1 MHICERIFLYLTQ
14 STLRDSVLNYRIPL
28 TVTAIH
34 QFIAFLVFLPVEIKR
49 HYSGLARRQEESEKK
64 GLRANSSFFGSYIP
78 RDVTCCRFTAIV
90 FGLAIFSAL
99 NYGLVAVALMRL
111 SLADHQVFYLSP
123 FHDPTPIHH
132 YSLAASKKSIFDS
145 PLFVV
150 PAH

>member
-1 MHICERIFLYLTQ
+1 M
-14 STLRDSVLNYRIPL
+14 RDSVLNYRIPL

-64 GLRANSSFFGSYIP
+64 GLHVDSSSFGSYFLKIP
-78 RDVTCCRFTAIV
+78 RDVTCFRFTV
-90 FGLAIFSAL
+90 TLFGLAIFSAL